1 LIIGLLGKA
10 NVGKST
16 FFNAATDLSVEVA
29 NFPFTTI
36 DPNVGIAYVRVNCV
50 CKELGVMDNPVNSRC
65 INGVRFIPVK
75 LIDIAGL
82 VPGAHS
88 GRGLG
93 NKFLDDSR
101 QASVIIHVVD
111 ISGSTDEEG
120 KPVSLG
126 SGDPLSDIK
135 FVENEFD
142 LWMQSLILRD
152 WDKVIRESENL
163 KERIEH
169 TISKRLS
176 GLSVSE
182 QVVKNAINAV
192 GLIKK
197 PVNWDKNEDLLNLCR
212 QIRLSSKPII
222 IAANKADLPSSDS
235 NISKLEGLN
244 KLFFACVSEAELL
257 LKRALQK
264 NLIYYL
270 PGDSDFEI
278 KSPNLL
284 SKNQLEALY
293 VVSKVL
299 KKFGSTGVQNI
310 LNYACFEVLNNI
322 VVYPVEDEFKFTDKK
337 GNVLP
342 DARIVSKDVTA
353 KELANIIHNDLGKG
367 FLYAIDVRSKQ
378 RIGAEHILKNNDII
392 KIVSTSS
399 RS

>member
-1 LIIGLLGKA
+1 MIIGLLGKA

-16 FFNAATDLSVEVA
+16 FFNSATDLSVQVA

-36 DPNVGIAYVRVNCV
+36 DANIGIAFVRANCI
-50 CKELGVMDNPVNSRC
+50 CKEIGVLDNPVNSRC
-65 INGVRFIPVK
+65 INGIRFIPVK

-93 NKFLDDSR
+93 NKFLDDAR
-101 QASVIIHVVD
+101 QSDVIIHVVD

-126 SGDPLSDIK
+126 SGNPLSDIE

-142 LWMQSLILRD
+142 LWICSLILKD
-152 WDKVIRESENL
+152 WDKIVRESENL
-163 KERIEH
+163 KQRIEI

-176 GLSVSE
+176 GLSISE
-182 QVVKNAINAV
+182 KAVRNAISTV

-197 PVNWDKNEDLLNLCR
+197 PLNWDKNDLLLLSK
-212 QIRLSSKPII
+212 QIRYVSKPII
-222 IAANKADLPSSDS
+222 IAANKADLPSSDQ
-235 NISKLEGLN
+235 NISKLKTLN
-244 KLFFACVSEAELL
+244 RIFFPCVSEAELL

-270 PGDSDFEI
+270 PGDSYFEVKNSDNFSI
-278 KSPNLL
+278 KQMN
-284 SKNQLEALY
+284 ALNM
-293 VVSKVL
+293 VSKVL

-310 LNYACFEVLNNI
+310 LNYACFDILNNI

-342 DARIVSKDVTA
+342 DARIVSKNITA
-353 KELANIIHNDLGKG
+353 KELANLIHKELGKG
-367 FLYAIDVRSKQ
+367 FLYAIDAKSKQ

-392 KIVSTSS
+392 KIVSTTS

>member
-1 LIIGLLGKA
+1 MIIGLLGKA

-16 FFNAATDLSVEVA
+16 FFNAATDLSVQVA

-36 DPNVGIAYVRVNCV
+36 EPNMGIAFVRINCV
-50 CKELGVMDNPVNSRC
+50 CKEMGVMDNPINSRC

-142 LWMQSLILRD
+142 LWILSLILRD

-163 KERIEH
+163 KQRIEY

-176 GLSVSE
+176 GLSIGE
-182 QVVKNAINAV
+182 QLVKNAINTI

-197 PVNWDKNEDLLNLCR
+197 PVNWDKNDLLILCK
-212 QIRLSSKPII
+212 QIRLTSKPII
-222 IAANKADLPSSDS
+222 IAANKADLPSSDP
-235 NISKLEGLN
+235 NISKLKELN
-244 KLFFACVSEAELL
+244 RLFFTCVSEAELL
-257 LKRALQK
+257 LKRASQK

-270 PGDSDFEI
+270 PGDSDFKI
-278 KSPNLL
+278 RNSDIL
-284 SKNQLEALY
+284 SKNQLEALNM
-293 VVSKVL
+293 VSKVL

-310 LNYACFEVLNNI
+310 LNYACFEILNNI
-322 VVYPVEDEFKFTDKK
+322 VVYPVEDEFKFADKK
-337 GNVLP
+337 GNILP
-342 DARIVSKDVTA
+342 DARIVSKDITA
-353 KELANIIHNDLGKG
+353 KELASLIHNDLGKG
-367 FLYAIDVRSKQ
+367 FLYAIDGRSKQ
-378 RIGAEHILKNNDII
+378 RIGAEHVLKNNDII
-392 KIVSTSS
+392 KIVSTTS
-399 RS
+399 RN

>member
-16 FFNAATDLSVEVA
+16 FFNSATDLSVQVA

-36 DPNVGIAYVRVNCV
+36 DANIGIAFVRTNCI
-50 CKELGVMDNPVNSRC
+50 CKEMGVLDNPVNSRC
-65 INGVRFIPVK
+65 INGIRFIPVK

-93 NKFLDDSR
+93 NKFLDDAR
-101 QASVIIHVVD
+101 QSDVIIHVVD

-126 SGDPLSDIK
+126 SGNPLSDIE

-142 LWMQSLILRD
+142 LWICSLILKD
-152 WDKVIRESENL
+152 WDKIVRESENL
-163 KERIEH
+163 KQRIEI

-176 GLSVSE
+176 GLSISE
-182 QVVKNAINAV
+182 KAVRNAISTV

-197 PVNWDKNEDLLNLCR
+197 PLNWDKNDLLLLSK
-212 QIRLSSKPII
+212 QIRYISKPII
-222 IAANKADLPSSDS
+222 IAANKADLPSSDQ
-235 NISKLEGLN
+235 NISKLKSLN
-244 KLFFACVSEAELL
+244 RLFFTCVSEAELL

-270 PGDSDFEI
+270 PGDSYFEV
-278 KSPNLL
+278 
-284 SKNQLEALY
+284 KNSDSFSVKQMNALNT
-293 VVSKVL
+293 VSKVL
-299 KKFGSTGVQNI
+299 KKFGSTGVQSI
-310 LNYACFEVLNNI
+310 LNYACFDILNNI

-342 DARIVSKDVTA
+342 DARIVSKNITA
-353 KELANIIHNDLGKG
+353 KELANLIHKELGKG
-367 FLYAIDVRSKQ
+367 FLYAIDAKSKQ

-392 KIVSTSS
+392 KIVSTTS

>member
-1 LIIGLLGKA
+1 MIIGLLGKA

-16 FFNAATDLSVEVA
+16 FFNSATDLSVQVA

-36 DPNVGIAYVRVNCV
+36 DANIGIAFVRTNCI
-50 CKELGVMDNPVNSRC
+50 CKEMGVLDNPVNSRC
-65 INGVRFIPVK
+65 INGIRFIPVK

-93 NKFLDDSR
+93 NKFLDDAR
-101 QASVIIHVVD
+101 QSDVIIHVVD

-126 SGDPLSDIK
+126 SGNPLSDIE

-142 LWMQSLILRD
+142 LWICSLILKD
-152 WDKVIRESENL
+152 WDKIVRESENL
-163 KERIEH
+163 KQRIEI

-176 GLSVSE
+176 GLSISE
-182 QVVKNAINAV
+182 KAVRNAISTV

-197 PVNWDKNEDLLNLCR
+197 PLNWDKNDLLLLSK
-212 QIRLSSKPII
+212 QIRYVSKPII
-222 IAANKADLPSSDS
+222 IAANKADLPSSDQ
-235 NISKLEGLN
+235 NISKLKTLN
-244 KLFFACVSEAELL
+244 RLFFTCVSEAELL

-270 PGDSDFEI
+270 PGDSYFEVKNSDNFSI
-278 KSPNLL
+278 KQMN
-284 SKNQLEALY
+284 ALNM
-293 VVSKVL
+293 VSKVL

-310 LNYACFEVLNNI
+310 LNYACFDILNNI

-342 DARIVSKDVTA
+342 DARIVSKNITA
-353 KELANIIHNDLGKG
+353 KELANLIHKELGKG
-367 FLYAIDVRSKQ
+367 FLYAIDAKSKQ

-392 KIVSTSS
+392 KIVSTTS

>member
-16 FFNAATDLSVEVA
+16 FFNSATDLSVQVA

-36 DPNVGIAYVRVNCV
+36 DANIGIAFVRTNCI
-50 CKELGVMDNPVNSRC
+50 CKEMGVLDNPVNSRC
-65 INGVRFIPVK
+65 INGIRFIPVK

-88 GRGLG
+88 GKGLG
-93 NKFLDDSR
+93 NKFLDDAR
-101 QASVIIHVVD
+101 QSDVIIHVVD

-120 KPVSLG
+120 KPVSLD
-126 SGDPLSDIK
+126 SGNPLSDIE

-142 LWMQSLILRD
+142 LWICSLILKD
-152 WDKVIRESENL
+152 WDKIVRESENL
-163 KERIEH
+163 KQRIEF
-169 TISKRLS
+169 TISRRLS
-176 GLSVSE
+176 GLSISE
-182 QVVKNAINAV
+182 KAVRNAISTV

-197 PVNWDKNEDLLNLCR
+197 PLNWDKNDLLLLSK
-212 QIRLSSKPII
+212 QIRRVSKPII
-222 IAANKADLPSSDS
+222 IAANKADLPSSDQ
-235 NISKLEGLN
+235 NISKLKNLN
-244 KLFFACVSEAELL
+244 RLFFTCVSEAELL

-270 PGDSDFEI
+270 PGDSYFEVKNSDNFSI
-278 KSPNLL
+278 KQMN
-284 SKNQLEALY
+284 ALNM
-293 VVSKVL
+293 VSKVL

-310 LNYACFEVLNNI
+310 LNYACFDILNNI

-342 DARIVSKDVTA
+342 DARIVSKNITA
-353 KELANIIHNDLGKG
+353 KELANLIHKELGKG
-367 FLYAIDVRSKQ
+367 FLYAIDAKSKQ

-392 KIVSTSS
+392 KIVSTTS

>member
-1 LIIGLLGKA
+1 MIIGLLGKA

-16 FFNAATDLSVEVA
+16 FFNSATDLSVQVA

-36 DPNVGIAYVRVNCV
+36 DANVGIAFVRTNCI
-50 CKELGVMDNPVNSRC
+50 CKEMGVLDNPVNSRC
-65 INGVRFIPVK
+65 INGIRFIPVK

-93 NKFLDDSR
+93 NKFLDDAR
-101 QASVIIHVVD
+101 QSDVIIHVVD

-126 SGDPLSDIK
+126 SGNPLSDIE

-142 LWMQSLILRD
+142 LWICSLILKD
-152 WDKVIRESENL
+152 WDKIVRESENL
-163 KERIEH
+163 KQRIEI

-176 GLSVSE
+176 GLSISE
-182 QVVKNAINAV
+182 KAIRNAISTV

-197 PVNWDKNEDLLNLCR
+197 PLNWDKNDLLLLSK
-212 QIRLSSKPII
+212 QIRYVSKPII
-222 IAANKADLPSSDS
+222 IAANKADLPSSDQ
-235 NISKLEGLN
+235 NISKLKNLN
-244 KLFFACVSEAELL
+244 RLFFTCVSEAELL

-270 PGDSDFEI
+270 PGDSYFEVKNSDNFSI
-278 KSPNLL
+278 KQMN
-284 SKNQLEALY
+284 ALNM
-293 VVSKVL
+293 VSKVL

-310 LNYACFEVLNNI
+310 LNYACFDILNNI

-342 DARIVSKDVTA
+342 DARIVSKNITA
-353 KELANIIHNDLGKG
+353 KELANLIHKELGKG
-367 FLYAIDVRSKQ
+367 FLYAIDAKSKQ

-392 KIVSTSS
+392 KIVSTTS

>member
-16 FFNAATDLSVEVA
+16 FFNSATDLSVQIA

-36 DPNVGIAYVRVNCV
+36 DPNIGIAFVRVNCV
-50 CKELGVMDNPVNSRC
+50 CKEIGVFDTPINSRC
-65 INGVRFIPVK
+65 INGVRFIPIK
-75 LIDIAGL
+75 LIDVAGL

-88 GRGLG
+88 GKGLG
-93 NKFLDDSR
+93 NKFLDDAR

-126 SGDPLSDIK
+126 GGNPLYDVE

-142 LWMQSLILRD
+142 LWIYSLIMKD
-152 WDKVIRESENL
+152 WDKVVRESENL
-163 KERIEH
+163 KQRIEH
-169 TISKRLS
+169 TISNRLS
-176 GLSVSE
+176 GLTISE
-182 QVVKNAINAV
+182 QDIRNAMNTV
-192 GLIKK
+192 RLVKK
-197 PVNWDKNEDLLNLCR
+197 PSDWDTNDILELCK

-222 IAANKADLPSSDS
+222 IAANKADLPSSDQ
-235 NISKLEGLN
+235 NISKLKNLN
-244 KLFFACVSEAELL
+244 RSFFTCVSEAELL

-264 NLIYYL
+264 NIIFYL

-278 KSPNLL
+278 KNPSIL
-284 SKNQLEALY
+284 SSKQLDALNK
-293 VVSKVL
+293 VSKVL

-310 LNYACFEVLNNI
+310 LNYACFDVLNNI

-342 DARIVSKDVTA
+342 EARIVSKNITA
-353 KELANIIHNDLGKG
+353 KELANLVHKELGKG
-367 FLYAIDVRSKQ
+367 FLYAIDARSKQ

-392 KIVSTSS
+392 KIVSTTS
-399 RS
+399 RN

>member
-1 LIIGLLGKA
+1 MIIGLLGKA

-16 FFNAATDLSVEVA
+16 FFNSATDLSVQIA

-36 DPNVGIAYVRVNCV
+36 DPNIGIAFVRVNCV
-50 CKELGVMDNPVNSRC
+50 CKEIGVFDTPINSRC
-65 INGVRFIPVK
+65 INGVRFIPIK
-75 LIDIAGL
+75 LIDVAGL

-88 GRGLG
+88 GKGLG
-93 NKFLDDSR
+93 NKFLDDAR

-126 SGDPLSDIK
+126 CGNPLYDVE

-142 LWMQSLILRD
+142 LWIYSLIMKD
-152 WDKVIRESENL
+152 WDKVVRESENL
-163 KERIEH
+163 KQRIEH
-169 TISKRLS
+169 TISNRLS
-176 GLSVSE
+176 GLTISE
-182 QVVKNAINAV
+182 QDIRNAMNTV
-192 GLIKK
+192 RLVKK
-197 PVNWDKNEDLLNLCR
+197 PSDWDTNDILELCK

-222 IAANKADLPSSDS
+222 IAANKADLPSSDQ
-235 NISKLEGLN
+235 NISKLKNLN
-244 KLFFACVSEAELL
+244 RSFFTCVSEAELL

-264 NLIYYL
+264 NIIFYL

-278 KSPNLL
+278 KNPNIL
-284 SKNQLEALY
+284 SSKQLDALNK
-293 VVSKVL
+293 VSKVL

-310 LNYACFEVLNNI
+310 LNYACFDVLNNI

-342 DARIVSKDVTA
+342 EARIVSKNITA
-353 KELANIIHNDLGKG
+353 KELANLVHKELGKG
-367 FLYAIDVRSKQ
+367 FLYAIDARSKQ

-392 KIVSTSS
+392 KIVSTTS
-399 RS
+399 RN

>member
-16 FFNAATDLSVEVA
+16 FFNSATDLSVQVA

-36 DPNVGIAYVRVNCV
+36 DANIGIAFVRTNCI
-50 CKELGVMDNPVNSRC
+50 CKEMGVLDNPVNSRC
-65 INGVRFIPVK
+65 INGIRFIPVK

-93 NKFLDDSR
+93 NKFLDDAR
-101 QASVIIHVVD
+101 QSDVIIHVID

-126 SGDPLSDIK
+126 SGNPLSDIE

-142 LWMQSLILRD
+142 LWICSLILKD
-152 WDKVIRESENL
+152 WDKIVRESENL
-163 KERIEH
+163 KQRIET

-176 GLSVSE
+176 GLSISE
-182 QVVKNAINAV
+182 KAVRNAISTV

-197 PVNWDKNEDLLNLCR
+197 PLNWDKNDLLLLSK
-212 QIRLSSKPII
+212 QIRYVSKPII
-222 IAANKADLPSSDS
+222 IAANKADLPSSDQ
-235 NISKLEGLN
+235 NISKLKSLN
-244 KLFFACVSEAELL
+244 RLFFTCVSEAELL

-270 PGDSDFEI
+270 PGDSYFEV
-278 KSPNLL
+278 
-284 SKNQLEALY
+284 KNSDSFSVKQMNALNT
-293 VVSKVL
+293 VSKVL
-299 KKFGSTGVQNI
+299 KKFGSTGVQSI
-310 LNYACFEVLNNI
+310 LNYACFDILNNI

-342 DARIVSKDVTA
+342 DARIVSKNITA
-353 KELANIIHNDLGKG
+353 KELANLIHKELGKG
-367 FLYAIDVRSKQ
+367 FLYAIDAKSKQ

-392 KIVSTSS
+392 KIVSTTS

>member
-16 FFNAATDLSVEVA
+16 FFNSATDLSVQVA

-36 DPNVGIAYVRVNCV
+36 DANIGIAFVRANCI
-50 CKELGVMDNPVNSRC
+50 CKEMGVLDNPVNSRC
-65 INGVRFIPVK
+65 INGIRFIPVK

-88 GRGLG
+88 GKGLG
-93 NKFLDDSR
+93 NKFLDDAR
-101 QASVIIHVVD
+101 QSDVIIHVVD

-126 SGDPLSDIK
+126 SGNPLSDIE

-142 LWMQSLILRD
+142 LWICSLILKD
-152 WDKVIRESENL
+152 WDKIVRESENL
-163 KERIEH
+163 KQRIEI

-176 GLSVSE
+176 GLSISE
-182 QVVKNAINAV
+182 KAVRNAISTV

-197 PVNWDKNEDLLNLCR
+197 PLNWDKNDLLLLSK
-212 QIRLSSKPII
+212 QIRRVSKPII
-222 IAANKADLPSSDS
+222 IAANKADLPSSDQ
-235 NISKLEGLN
+235 NISKLKSLN
-244 KLFFACVSEAELL
+244 RSFFTCVSEAELL

-270 PGDSDFEI
+270 PGDSYFEVKNSDNFSI
-278 KSPNLL
+278 KQMN
-284 SKNQLEALY
+284 ALNM
-293 VVSKVL
+293 VSKVL

-310 LNYACFEVLNNI
+310 LNYACFDILNNI

-342 DARIVSKDVTA
+342 DARIVSKNITA
-353 KELANIIHNDLGKG
+353 KELANLIHKELGKG
-367 FLYAIDVRSKQ
+367 FLYAIDAKSKQ

-392 KIVSTSS
+392 KIVSTTS